1 MLNIRPLEHPDRV
14 RWLLPPS
21 KSHMIRWIA
30 LASQS
35 ESETNLIFQG
45 VPGRDIESMAE
56 CMEKMGTSIE
66 RGVRQW
72 IIRGKR
78 GGLCLPDSTLDC
90 GNSATTANF
99 VSAIAS
105 CMSGP
110 VDIDGDP
117 SLRKRDLSPMTEAL
131 RELGCKVSSDHL
143 PYTVSGPISKGNS
156 SIDESCSSQT
166 LSGMIVASPG
176 FPREVKISLNGEAV
190 SRWYRDLTFES
201 SGLSGWNGN
210 YGEVAILAPWSV
222 ESPETIEIPEEAS
235 LFPISLLFDK
245 LHGTESLDYDKFN
258 GTHFADAIE
267 MADSEDSRKVSLR
280 DSSDIIAPLAALMAM
295 GHGGEIVE
303 AAHARGKES
312 DRIASTIRMLY
323 SFGIDVEE
331 RVGGLF
337 IDGGQV
343 PISPT
348 DVIDCENDHRLAM
361 TTAVLA
367 TKVGASLSGHEICDV
382 THPGF
387 FEMILPQ
394 NAGL

>member
-1 MLNIRPLEHPDRV
+1 
-14 RWLLPPS
+14 
-21 KSHMIRWIA
+21 
-30 LASQS
+30 
-35 ESETNLIFQG
+35 
-45 VPGRDIESMAE
+45 
-56 CMEKMGTSIE
+56 MEKMGTSIE
-66 RGVRQW
+66 RGGGRW

-131 RELGCKVSSDHL
+131 RELGCKVSSGRL
-143 PYTVSGPISKGNS
+143 PYTVSGPISQGNS

-176 FPREVKISLNGEAV
+176 FPGEVKISLKGEAV
-190 SRWYRDLTFES
+190 SRWYRDLTFETS
-201 SGLSGWNGN
+201 NLSGWNGN
-210 YGEVAILAPWSV
+210 YGEVVFLAPWSV
-222 ESPETIEIPEEAS
+222 ESPETIEIPEESS

-245 LHGTESLDYDKFN
+245 LHGTESLDYGKFN
-258 GTHFADAIE
+258 GTHVADAIGV
-267 MADSEDSRKVSLR
+267 ANSGKSRKVSLR

-295 GHGGEIVE
+295 GLGGEIVE
-303 AAHARGKES
+303 AAHSRGKES
-312 DRIASTIRMLY
+312 DRIASTIRMLS
-323 SFGIDVEE
+323 SFGIEVEE

-337 IDGGQV
+337 IDGGQW

-387 FEMILPQ
+387 FEMILTQ
-394 NAGL
+394 NSGL